1 MILCRI
7 YIMIDV
13 RHLTI
18 NESGRIIMSIISIKK
33 QSVSDQVFEQI
44 KQQIISGQWAPGDK
58 IPGELELAKM
68 FGVSRVSVREA
79 IHRLVGMGVLYVRR
93 GEGTFVSEIV
103 PEDYFNTLLP
113 ILMVERS
120 NLIEM
125 LEFRSIL
132 EVESIKL
139 ACRRADKND
148 IERLQKSVSNM
159 RKNRGDNRKFAAEDL
174 NFHLALA
181 IATHNAVIVK
191 VNAIIHD
198 MLKTA
203 MEKVVE
209 LTGFDKGIYY
219 HEKILEA
226 LKNRDENAAVA
237 LMREHIEVT
246 MEGIRQHEEVE
257 L

>member
-1 MILCRI
+1 M
-7 YIMIDV
+7 
-13 RHLTI
+13 
-18 NESGRIIMSIISIKK
+18 ERIIMSIIAVKK

-44 KQQIISGQWAPGDK
+44 KQQIISGKWAPGEK
-58 IPGELELAKM
+58 IPSELELAKM
-68 FGVSRVSVREA
+68 FDVSRVSVREA
-79 IHRLVGMGVLYVRR
+79 IHRLIGMGVLYVRR
-93 GEGTFVSEIV
+93 GEGTYVSEML
-103 PEDYFNTLLP
+103 PEDYFNALLP

-139 ACRRADKND
+139 ACSRANEDD
-148 IERLQKSVSNM
+148 ISRLQKTIANM
-159 RKNRGDNRKFAAEDL
+159 KKNRGDNRKFAAEDL

-198 MLKTA
+198 MLKAA

-219 HEKILEA
+219 HEKILDA
-226 LKNRDENAAVA
+226 LINRDENAATE

-246 MEGIRQHEEVE
+246 MEKIRQHQEIE

>member
-1 MILCRI
+1 
-7 YIMIDV
+7 
-13 RHLTI
+13 
-18 NESGRIIMSIISIKK
+18 MSIIAVKK

-44 KQQIISGQWAPGDK
+44 KQQIISGKWAPGEK
-58 IPGELELAKM
+58 IPSELELAKM
-68 FGVSRVSVREA
+68 FDVSRVSVREA
-79 IHRLVGMGVLYVRR
+79 IHRLIGMGVLYVRR
-93 GEGTFVSEIV
+93 GEGTFVSEML
-103 PEDYFNTLLP
+103 PEDYFNALLP

-139 ACRRADKND
+139 ACSRANEDD
-148 IERLQKSVSNM
+148 ISRLQKTIANM
-159 RKNRGDNRKFAAEDL
+159 KKNRGDNRKFAAEDL

-198 MLKTA
+198 MLKAA

-219 HEKILEA
+219 HEKILDA
-226 LKNRDENAAVA
+226 LINRDENAATE

-246 MEGIRQHEEVE
+246 MEKIRQHQEIE

>member
-1 MILCRI
+1 
-7 YIMIDV
+7 
-13 RHLTI
+13 
-18 NESGRIIMSIISIKK
+18 
-33 QSVSDQVFEQI
+33 
-44 KQQIISGQWAPGDK
+44 
-58 IPGELELAKM
+58 
-68 FGVSRVSVREA
+68 
-79 IHRLVGMGVLYVRR
+79 MGVLYVRR
-93 GEGTFVSEIV
+93 GEGTFVSEML
-103 PEDYFNTLLP
+103 PEDYFNALLP

-139 ACRRADKND
+139 ACSRANEDD
-148 IERLQKSVSNM
+148 ISRLQKTIANM
-159 RKNRGDNRKFAAEDL
+159 KKNRGDNRKFAAEDL

-198 MLKTA
+198 MLKAA

-219 HEKILEA
+219 HEKILDA
-226 LKNRDENAAVA
+226 LINRDENAATE

-246 MEGIRQHEEVE
+246 MEKIRQHQEIE